1 MQERYKFIEQLK
13 EELKQKLKNVMS
25 NETQARN
32 ITQALIV
39 QGMLR
44 MMERNVMIEGTEGQK
59 GLLKQIIPNC
69 QNQFAEIMKR
79 ETGKDTQV
87 SLGISDYSLENKQKN
102 IIGGIFLRSQDG
114 LIVCE
119 NSLDARVDLAL

>member
-1 MQERYKFIEQLK
+1 
-13 EELKQKLKNVMS
+13 MS